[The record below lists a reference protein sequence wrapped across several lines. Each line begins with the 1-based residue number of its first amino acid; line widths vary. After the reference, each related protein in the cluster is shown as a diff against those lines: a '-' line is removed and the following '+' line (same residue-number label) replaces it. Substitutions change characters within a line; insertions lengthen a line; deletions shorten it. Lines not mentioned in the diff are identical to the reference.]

1 MTKQSTGITDRNGK
15 MIHVGDRMK
24 CDNPIYTKPKEFIVA
39 WDDTLKKY
47 NLPSDQQ
54 LRASCEI
61 VQTNC

>member
-1 MTKQSTGITDRNGK
+1 MTKRPTGVTDRNGT
-15 MIHVGDRMK
+15 MIHVGDQVK
-24 CDNPIYTKPKEFIVA
+24 CDNPIYTKPKVFNVT
-39 WDDTLKKY
+39 WDESQNKY